1 MPNRWFWTDVVV
13 CVCIQRHRLPPSS
26 KWSQKLLMKWSPSG
40 QGTVLKKQK
49 TKKLFYTMWNKLKQ
63 GSIILTFPSQLSF
76 LTLLLLVN
84 LEMYPELV
92 NSLVSLAS
100 LCLPCLDHSLKFQ
113 VTCLRSTN
121 TFTCLP
127 EYSIAKAQI
136 FHFYQH
142 LIPSLCLNFPRL
154 FI

>member
-1 MPNRWFWTDVVV
+1 MVLDRCC
-13 CVCIQRHRLPPSS
+13 CVCMHPKAQASSIFKMEPKATHEMEFLRARHS
-26 KWSQKLLMKWSPSG
+26 
-40 QGTVLKKQK
+40 LKKTK
-49 TKKLFYTMWNKLKQ
+49 NKKLFYTMWNKLKQ